1 MAGYLDTPTLAR
13 PRLWSRRL
21 RAGLRDTWVLMREF
35 RQPLILF
42 LITLLVGAISFR
54 ALWNTSQPEVIRLIE
69 AVYVVLTMTF
79 FQPVLE
85 FPQQWYLDIYFFLMP
100 ALGLFFLARGA
111 ADFVTLLF
119 NRSSRLTQWEEAVAA
134 VFRDHIIVA
143 GLGHLGVRVVRELVA
158 LDEEIVAIEQRA
170 ESPRFGEVRK
180 HGIPI
185 IVGDA
190 RDPSVLEKAG
200 LDRASAIII
209 CTNDDLANL
218 QIASRIREQNKHVR
232 LVMRMFDDEFA
243 RSMADR
249 FDVSAVMSASMM
261 AAPAF
266 AGAAT
271 RVEIV
276 QTFRVQDRVLAM
288 GRVEVQTASK
298 LDGKRT
304 QEVEDA
310 LDLSIVL
317 HQSGEAVDVR
327 PEPDV
332 VLRPGDVIAV
342 VAALPAIK
350 KLAAEWNRPKKR

>member
-1 MAGYLDTPTLAR
+1 
-13 PRLWSRRL
+13 
-21 RAGLRDTWVLMREF
+21 
-35 RQPLILF
+35 
-42 LITLLVGAISFR
+42 
-54 ALWNTSQPEVIRLIE
+54 
-69 AVYVVLTMTF
+69 
-79 FQPVLE
+79 
-85 FPQQWYLDIYFFLMP
+85 
-100 ALGLFFLARGA
+100 
-111 ADFVTLLF
+111 
-119 NRSSRLTQWEEAVAA
+119 
-134 VFRDHIIVA
+134 
-143 GLGHLGVRVVRELVA
+143 
-158 LDEEIVAIEQRA
+158 
-170 ESPRFGEVRK
+170 
-180 HGIPI
+180 
-185 IVGDA
+185 
-190 RDPSVLEKAG
+190 
-200 LDRASAIII
+200 
-209 CTNDDLANL
+209 LANL

-304 QEVEDA
+304 QEVEDG